1 MFNETTKTHRM
12 IMAITAVV
20 AGLFMMYVAPE
31 QGMRTLKLAL
41 DGVISRILYVD
52 PDFYP
57 AVPILGAT
65 YAAWMIILYL
75 AGAFAI
81 VLVKKVYEAKK
92 WARATLLGLTA
103 IPAVAG
109 MTMLIPWMVL
119 IVSDYDA
126 MYKAGTHPVAGIMP
140 PPTDVS
146 IMPPVLMTMVAGL
159 VFYYIF
165 LLSDTDTLKNKIL
178 KLVPY
183 TAVGVVAGMVFMNG
197 QHGVRYFIFI
207 PELLRAGSD
216 GVMGTGAPLG
226 ESLNVLGNM
235 FTNLDHYNALDLV
248 KVSQAQI
255 DAGELVATKEAIY
268 DPNTLLLL
276 LGGYMNYAS
285 SYLMVLAIPFLAM
298 RSKFGYYTVLA
309 TALATALIGF
319 NGYFVRNSFEW
330 AVGGFMSLLLLAIF
344 LLPVF
349 KQFFIEEEVEA

>member
-1 MFNETTKTHRM
+1 MFNNSTKTQRI

-41 DGVISRILYVD
+41 DGVINRILYVD

-65 YAAWMIILYL
+65 YGAWLVILYL

-81 VLVKKVYEAKK
+81 LIARKVYIGEE
-92 WARATLLGLTA
+92 WARATLLGLVA

-119 IVSDYDA
+119 IVSDYAA
-126 MYKAGTHPVAGIMP
+126 MYAAGTHPVAGIAP

-146 IMPPVLMTMVAGL
+146 VMPPVLMTMVLGL

-165 LLSDTDTLKNKIL
+165 LLMDQDTLKNKLL

-183 TAVGVVAGMVFMNG
+183 TALGIVAGMVFMNG

-207 PELLRAGSD
+207 PELLTAN
-216 GVMGTGAPLG
+216 APN
-226 ESLNVLGNM
+226 SLNVLGNF
-235 FTNLDHYNALDLV
+235 FTNLDHYDALDLV
-248 KVSQAQI
+248 RVSQAQI
-255 DAGELVATKEAIY
+255 DAGELIASKEAVY
-268 DPNTLLLL
+268 NPNTLLLL
-276 LGGYMNYAS
+276 LGGYMNYVS
-285 SYLMVLAIPFLAM
+285 SYLMVIAIPFLAM
-298 RSKFGYYTVLA
+298 KKKIGYYIVSS

-319 NGYFVRNSFEW
+319 NGYIVRDSFEW
-330 AVGGFMSLLLLAIF
+330 AVGGVMSLILLVIF
-344 LLPVF
+344 NLPIF
-349 KQFFIEEEVEA
+349 KPFYLKEEDF

>member
-1 MFNETTKTHRM
+1 MFNNSTKTQRI

-41 DGVISRILYVD
+41 DGVINRILYVD

-65 YAAWMIILYL
+65 YGAWLVILYL

-81 VLVKKVYEAKK
+81 LIARKVYIGEE
-92 WARATLLGLTA
+92 WARATLLGLVA

-119 IVSDYDA
+119 IVSDYAA
-126 MYKAGTHPVAGIMP
+126 MYAAGTHPVAGIAP

-146 IMPPVLMTMVAGL
+146 VMPPVLMTMVLGL

-165 LLSDTDTLKNKIL
+165 LLMDQDTLKNKLL

-183 TAVGVVAGMVFMNG
+183 TALGIVAGMVFMNG

-207 PELLRAGSD
+207 PELLTAN
-216 GVMGTGAPLG
+216 APN
-226 ESLNVLGNM
+226 SFNVLGNF
-235 FTNLDHYNALDLV
+235 FTNLDHYDALDLV
-248 KVSQAQI
+248 RVSQAQI
-255 DAGELVATKEAIY
+255 DAGELIASKEAVY
-268 DPNTLLLL
+268 NPNTLLLL
-276 LGGYMNYAS
+276 LGGYMNYVS
-285 SYLMVLAIPFLAM
+285 SYLMVIAIPFLAM
-298 RSKFGYYTVLA
+298 KKKIGYYIVSS

-319 NGYFVRNSFEW
+319 NGYIVRDSFEW
-330 AVGGFMSLLLLAIF
+330 AVGGVMSLILLVIF
-344 LLPVF
+344 NLPIF
-349 KQFFIEEEVEA
+349 KPFYLKEEDF

>member
-1 MFNETTKTHRM
+1 MFNNSTKTQRI

-41 DGVISRILYVD
+41 DGVINRILYVD

-65 YAAWMIILYL
+65 YGAWLVILYL
-75 AGAFAI
+75 AGAFA
-81 VLVKKVYEAKK
+81 VLIARKVYVGEE
-92 WARATLLGLTA
+92 WARATLLGLVA

-119 IVSDYDA
+119 IVSDYAA
-126 MYKAGTHPVAGIMP
+126 MYAAGTHPVAGITP

-146 IMPPVLMTMVAGL
+146 VMPPVLMTMVLGL

-165 LLSDTDTLKNKIL
+165 LLMDQDTLKNKLL

-183 TAVGVVAGMVFMNG
+183 TALGIVAGMVFMNG

-207 PELLRAGSD
+207 PELLTAN
-216 GVMGTGAPLG
+216 APN
-226 ESLNVLGNM
+226 SLNVLGNF
-235 FTNLDHYNALDLV
+235 FTNLDHYDALDLV
-248 KVSQAQI
+248 RVSQAQI
-255 DAGELVATKEAIY
+255 DAGELIASKEAVY
-268 DPNTLLLL
+268 NPNTLLLL

-285 SYLMVLAIPFLAM
+285 SYLMVIAIPFLAM
-298 RSKFGYYTVLA
+298 KKKIGYYIVSS

-319 NGYFVRNSFEW
+319 NGYIVRDSFEW
-330 AVGGFMSLLLLAIF
+330 AVGGVMSLILLVIF
-344 LLPVF
+344 NLPIF
-349 KQFFIEEEVEA
+349 KPFYLKEEDF

>member
-1 MFNETTKTHRM
+1 MFKNSTKTQRI

-41 DGVISRILYVD
+41 DGVINRILYVD

-65 YAAWMIILYL
+65 YGAWLVILYL
-75 AGAFAI
+75 AGAFA
-81 VLVKKVYEAKK
+81 VLIARKVYVGEE
-92 WARATLLGLTA
+92 WARATLLGLVA

-119 IVSDYDA
+119 IVSDYAA
-126 MYKAGTHPVAGIMP
+126 MYAAGTHPVAGIAP

-146 IMPPVLMTMVAGL
+146 VMPPVLMTMVLGL

-165 LLSDTDTLKNKIL
+165 LLMDQDTLKNKIL
-178 KLVPY
+178 KLIPY
-183 TAVGVVAGMVFMNG
+183 TALGVVAGMVFMNG

-207 PELLRAGSD
+207 PEFL
-216 GVMGTGAPLG
+216 TTNAPS
-226 ESLNVLGNM
+226 SLNVLGNF
-235 FTNLDHYNALDLV
+235 FTNLDHYDAIDLV
-248 KVSQAQI
+248 RVSQAQI
-255 DAGELVATKEAIY
+255 DAGELIASKEAVY
-268 DPNTLLLL
+268 NPNTLLLL

-285 SYLMVLAIPFLAM
+285 SYLMVIAIPFLAM
-298 RSKFGYYTVLA
+298 KKKIGYYIVSS

-319 NGYFVRNSFEW
+319 NGYVVRDSFEW
-330 AVGGFMSLLLLAIF
+330 AVGGVMSLILLVIF
-344 LLPVF
+344 NLPIF
-349 KQFFIEEEVEA
+349 KPFFLKEEDF

>member
-1 MFNETTKTHRM
+1 MFNKTSKNQNL

-41 DGVISRILYVD
+41 DGVINRILYVD

-65 YAAWMIILYL
+65 YGAWMVILYL

-81 VLVKKVYEAKK
+81 VIAQKVYTGQE
-92 WARATLLGLTA
+92 WARATLLGLVA

-119 IVSDYDA
+119 IVSDYAA
-126 MYKAGTHPVAGIMP
+126 MYAAGTHPVAGIAP
-140 PPTDVS
+140 PPADVS

-159 VFYYIF
+159 VFYYVF
-165 LLSDTDTLKNKIL
+165 LLADQDTMKNKLL
-178 KLVPY
+178 KLIPY
-183 TAVGVVAGMVFMNG
+183 TALGIVAGMVFMNG

-207 PELLRAGSD
+207 PEFLKAD
-216 GVMGTGAPLG
+216 APT
-226 ESLNVLGNM
+226 SLNVLGNF
-235 FTNLDHYNALDLV
+235 FTNLDHYDAIDLV
-248 KVSQAQI
+248 SVSQAQI
-255 DAGELVATKEAIY
+255 DAGQLVASKEAVY
-268 DPNTLLLL
+268 NPNTLLLL
-276 LGGYMNYAS
+276 LGGFMNYAS

-298 RSKFGYYTVLA
+298 RKKIGYYIVSS

-319 NGYFVRNSFEW
+319 NGYVVRDSFEW
-330 AVGGFMSLLLLAIF
+330 AVGGFMSLALLVIF
-344 LLPVF
+344 NLPIF
-349 KQFFIEEEVEA
+349 KPFFLKEEDF